1 MLRSESLRER
11 GESWVG
17 GSAEQIG
24 ELRDERDEG
33 ALGGSAEQ
41 IGDEGVGR

>member
-24 ELRDERDEG
+24 ELRDEG